1 MRGGDSFS
9 RQIHADPSV
18 VPERTRMVV
27 APSSKEA
34 TIEAIGAILQLSHEP
49 LALLS
54 VSSGVLEANSAFTA
68 LTGACSGTILR
79 ERISPT
85 SWSRLSAL
93 LTTATKGIQADLQ
106 AELLDCDG
114 CRIAMA
120 AKALPLP
127 ASMPGEAGRVV
138 LRLVG
143 KERGATLGDPGSAL
157 WNEHFPDRLDFINS
171 AATESELSDRLER
184 LAQGPIVQSQLAS
197 TLEIVRTEGAAVLY
211 PRTGDHEENYS
222 LEDVANATELRLVA
236 VAPTPQR
243 ESGILA
249 IARDGVIDPVAAK
262 RNQQLARQDPLTGLA
277 NRRAFGA
284 LVQRDLE
291 RFKSGNSGCLA
302 LIYVDLD
309 GFKTVNDQGGHETGD
324 LMLREAANVLRR
336 SVGELGPPDAP
347 VGRLGGDEFAVSCT
361 VACHEDGLDMAW
373 RVLKGIVDIRLERN
387 GSIYRIG
394 ASIGVAV
401 IQARDCMAGTKAS
414 DILHQAD
421 IASLAGKK
429 FDEPTVF
436 HAPWPAAEPVRLVAP
451 RGVCTG
457 PKTPKAGELELFV
470 QPIRLF
476 ANGRLAAGEVLLRT
490 PEAGRG
496 RRSPRELVTTAERR
510 GYISRI
516 DCWVLDQIIDRL
528 ASMPARMLLS
538 VNICGQSAVS
548 GDLWQMLRTRVG
560 KDPVLAKSLCL
571 ELRETDLLS
580 DIDGVGTFM
589 RRASGLGCQLAID
602 SFGGGWAAVSAALDL
617 KVDWLKLDEGL
628 TKQLAGGP
636 VLATITR
643 PLVHQLARAGIRTIA
658 KNVET
663 TEEYQSLKA
672 LGVTAVQG
680 YLIGRPHKLGAQ
692 FSVLR

>member
-18 VPERTRMVV
+18 VPERARVVV
-27 APSSKEA
+27 APSSQEA
-34 TIEAIGAILQLSHEP
+34 TIEAIGAILRLSHEP

-54 VSSGVLEANSAFTA
+54 VSSGVLAANSAFTA
-68 LTGACSGTILR
+68 LTGACSGTILG

-93 LTTATKGIQADLQ
+93 LTTAPKGIQAELQ
-106 AELLDCDG
+106 AELLDCNG
-114 CRIAMA
+114 RRIAMA

-127 ASMPGEAGRVV
+127 AFLPGEAGQVV

-143 KERGATLGDPGSAL
+143 KERGATLGDPGFAL
-157 WNEHFPDRLDFINS
+157 WNEHFPDRVVFINS
-171 AATESELSDRLER
+171 AATENELSDRLER
-184 LAQGPIVQSQLAS
+184 LAQGAIVRSQLA
-197 TLEIVRTEGAAVLY
+197 TALEIVRTEGAAVLY
-211 PRTGDHEENYS
+211 PRTGDHEENCS
-222 LEDVANATELRLVA
+222 LGDVANATELRLVA
-236 VAPTPQR
+236 VASTPQR

-291 RFKSGNSGCLA
+291 RFKSGNSECLA

-324 LMLREAANVLRR
+324 LMLREVANVLRR
-336 SVGELGPPDAP
+336 SVGELGHPDAP

-421 IASLAGKK
+421 IASLAGKN

-436 HAPWPAAEPVRLVAP
+436 NAPWPAAEPVRLVAP

-476 ANGRLAAGEVLLRT
+476 ASGRLAAGEVLLRT

-496 RRSPRELVTTAERR
+496 RRSPRELVTTAVRR

-528 ASMPARMLLS
+528 ASAPARMLLS

-617 KVDWLKLDEGL
+617 KVDWLKLDASL

-643 PLVHQLARAGIRTIA
+643 PLVHQLAGAGIRTIA

-663 TEEYQSLKA
+663 TEEYRSLKA

-680 YLIGRPHKLGAQ
+680 YLIGRPQKMSAECR
-692 FSVLR
+692 VLR